1 MNASISGMLLRRAR
15 LTRNWSQEGL
25 CRGICAVSY
34 LSKIEQGKVE
44 AGSEILHQLFARLSL
59 PWYDQE
65 LQPWQALVDE
75 SYEAVFSC
83 DQAAYRRCR
92 PRLEAALPQLR
103 QSPLALDAAILE
115 GLLLSPFTPA
125 PTALEAYF
133 DRRQLAL
140 QRMMENQDE
149 EAVRLY
155 PCAYLYLMAGIHAY
169 ERGEAA
175 VSLLERAY
183 DLAAAEGYAHAML
196 RAQLFLGNFY
206 SNLLDYPHMDHH
218 YTVAGRLAQAL
229 GDAGSL
235 RDIRYNR
242 AATALELGRYEEA
255 YGHFSTLTAPTV
267 MELHKLA
274 IACEKLRRRAEALAA
289 LNRADGLEVE
299 YPQADLAREMC
310 ALVRLRLENEGYLH
324 SEDYGRRLLS
334 LFARCRE
341 TLPIGYAAFHLPW
354 VAEWYTATRQYRAA
368 YELLRDFPV
377 KVPLPL

>member
-1 MNASISGMLLRRAR
+1 MNPAVSGALLRQAR
-15 LTRNWSQEGL
+15 LKRNWSQEGL

-83 DQAAYRRCR
+83 DQAASRRCR
-92 PRLEAALPQLR
+92 PKLEAALPRLR
-103 QSPLALDAAILE
+103 QSPLALDAAVLE
-115 GLLLSPFTPA
+115 GLVLSPFTPA
-125 PTALEAYF
+125 PAVLTPYF

-140 QRMMENQDE
+140 QRMMEDRDE
-149 EAVRLY
+149 EALKLY

-169 ERGEAA
+169 ERGETA

-196 RAQLFLGNFY
+196 HAQLFLGNFY
-206 SNLLDYPHMDHH
+206 SNLLDYTHMDHH
-218 YTVAGRLAQAL
+218 YTLARRLSQAL
-229 GDAGSL
+229 GDEESL

-255 YGHFSTLTAPTV
+255 YDYFSALAEPAV
-267 MELHKLA
+267 MTLHKLA
-274 IACEKLRRRAEALAA
+274 IACEKLGRRGEALAA
-289 LNRADGLEVE
+289 LNRADGLEIE
-299 YPQADLAREMC
+299 YPEAELAREMC
-310 ALVRLRLENEGYLH
+310 ALVRLRLEDEDYLH
-324 SEDYGRRLLS
+324 SEDYGRRLLA
-334 LFARCRE
+334 LFARCRRE
-341 TLPIGYAAFHLPW
+341 LPIGYAAFHLPY
-354 VAEWYTATRQYRAA
+354 VTEWYTATRQYRAA

-377 KVPLPL
+377 KVPLPR

>member
-1 MNASISGMLLRRAR
+1 MHAAISGALLRQAR

-235 RDIRYNR
+235 RDIRHNR

-334 LFARCRE
+334 LFARCWE